1 MYMLDAQTYPI
12 NMIHIFFKILII
24 NTDIG
29 IQRKEI
35 KLANKSA
42 SVSRH
47 LHIYCVLLTTD
58 V

>member
-1 MYMLDAQTYPI
+1 MLDAQTYPI

-47 LHIYCVLLTTD
+47 LHIYCVLVITD

>member
-35 KLANKSA
+35 KLTNKSA
-42 SVSRH
+42 SVSCH
-47 LHIYCVLLTTD
+47 SHIYCVLLITD